1 MPQIN
6 PETIESV
13 HATEE
18 VIKNH
23 CDNMQH
29 PVKRYELFKALKR
42 SFIFDEQS
50 RVMAFEQ
57 NIINSRRES
66 VIEMFY
72 QENKTYEQIAKSLQV
87 SEKIVRND
95 IHWYNENKKKK

>member
-1 MPQIN
+1 
-6 PETIESV
+6 
-13 HATEE
+13 
-18 VIKNH
+18 
-23 CDNMQH
+23 
-29 PVKRYELFKALKR
+29 
-42 SFIFDEQS
+42 
-50 RVMAFEQ
+50 MAFEQ